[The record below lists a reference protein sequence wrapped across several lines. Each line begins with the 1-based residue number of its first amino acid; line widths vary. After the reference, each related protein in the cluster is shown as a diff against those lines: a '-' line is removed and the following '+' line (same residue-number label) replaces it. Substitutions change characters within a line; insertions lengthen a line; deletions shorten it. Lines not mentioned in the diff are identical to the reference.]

1 MQGRPSGRFADLL
14 AFEIARA
21 RTLYA
26 DARRGLPALSPSGR
40 LTALAGSELY
50 ASILTRIEE
59 MDYDVL
65 DTRAHVSTRRK
76 LRALPGI
83 ATTFAR
89 LSWSITPPGSGI

>member
-1 MQGRPSGRFADLL
+1 
-14 AFEIARA
+14 
-21 RTLYA
+21 
-26 DARRGLPALSPSGR
+26 